1 MLGAW
6 LQETKRLGSNPWLP
20 SALKQVRI
28 YISRWLDHGFL
39 ICVMLSLI
47 RQPFVQ
53 GNRFQ
58 TYDSLPTFILFA
70 LLGAVDNTSNDGQL
84 WNS

>member
-1 MLGAW
+1 
-6 LQETKRLGSNPWLP
+6 
-20 SALKQVRI
+20 
-28 YISRWLDHGFL
+28 
-39 ICVMLSLI
+39 MLSLI

-84 WNS
+84 WNSGLVCSNFTVNRTIYAELSYMMKQ